1 MTSSTSRPRVAF
13 AMSGGLRER
22 LLDDGLMR
30 RLRLVADVE
39 PGKELWEFASERART
54 ALGRAEILLT
64 GWGCPPLTAE
74 VLAHAPRVRAVVHAA
89 GSVKHHITPAC
100 WERGLAVTSAAS
112 ANAVPVAEY
121 TVAMIVLANKR
132 VFRAAATYGSDPDTS
147 PEPLGPEGNYGRRV
161 GIVGAS
167 AIGRLVLRMLR
178 PYALDLVVSDPYLDE
193 AGARELGGRLLSLD
207 ELVATSDVVSLHA
220 PSLPETRHMI
230 DARRLATMLPGATLI
245 NTARGDLVDTDA
257 LTGAVLGGRLHA
269 ILDVTSPEP
278 LPSDSP
284 LRGHPHV
291 LLTPHVAGSR
301 GTELLRMGELAV
313 SEVERLATGAPPRH
327 AVRRETLARTA

>member
-1 MTSSTSRPRVAF
+1 
-13 AMSGGLRER
+13 MSGGLRER